1 MSLGAAS
8 SFENEPRV
16 LMVFRIVMGK
26 LSIAFEV
33 SMILW
38 MSSWKAKKGT
48 TLLPVP
54 PPGLS
59 DRGRALVPAPLELGE
74 PGLGGVCGLGAMDV
88 LEVCGPMLRSLS
100 EMLNP
105 VDSKCPHIALQG
117 IWGRR
122 SERKNAATY

>member
-1 MSLGAAS
+1 M
-8 SFENEPRV
+8 F
-16 LMVFRIVMGK
+16 
-26 LSIAFEV
+26 
-33 SMILW
+33 
-38 MSSWKAKKGT
+38 SWKAKKGT

-59 DRGRALVPAPLELGE
+59 DRGRALVPAALELGE

-105 VDSKCPHIALQG
+105 VDSKCPHIVPAGYLG
-117 IWGRR
+117 EAAGKEKRRNILLLRCFIGCGGRI
-122 SERKNAATY
+122 